1 MLLNW
6 SAFARADRSCDP
18 WGYSGPHGI
27 PARLELWASPA
38 RAVLPRARPES
49 LRALL
54 RRGAAHGDPPRR
66 RLLFLAGP
74 HTDGL
79 RFLTVVR
86 AHGSRQRPR
95 SAARLPRDRLYRARG
110 FDRVSIR
117 GFLRE
122 HRPLTVGGGLQLR
135 PSWRPV
141 PRRRSRG

>member
-18 WGYSGPHGI
+18 GGCSGPHGV

-38 RAVLPRARPES
+38 RAVLPRARPKP

-54 RRGAAHGDPPRR
+54 RRGVAHGDPSRR
-66 RLLFLAGP
+66 RLVLLAGP
-74 HTDGL
+74 RTDGL

-86 AHGSRQRPR
+86 AHGPRQRPR
-95 SAARLPRDRLYRARG
+95 SAARLPRDRLYGARG
-110 FDRVSIR
+110 LDRVSIR

-122 HRPLTVGGGLQLR
+122 HGSLAVGGRVQ
-135 PSWRPV
+135 
-141 PRRRSRG
+141 